1 MRVRMRDV
9 MLCSQRDPICSLCV
23 SRTSLDLGYHL
34 TVKVSR
40 AFCLLNF
47 ALLRQKT
54 LCSLVC
60 RCLVCVVLLPALSS
74 CLLFACGCRP
84 SPSHWVHILGTA
96 ATSMCWF
103 HQSGRMGGWVEA
115 SRVIVVHVKTAG
127 ACFSTNTNSF
137 LVVVL

>member
-40 AFCLLNF
+40 PFVYSIS

-74 CLLFACGCRP
+74 CLLSACGCRPSP

-103 HQSGRMGGWVEA
+103 HQSWRMRGWVEA
-115 SRVIVVHVKTAG
+115 SRVIVVHSCRNNG
-127 ACFSTNTNSF
+127 SMFF
-137 LVVVL
+137 Y